1 MNECVGDAM
10 RDLAWE
16 IACGPQWDEALEQ
29 VSLQRRQRQPT
40 NHGTMAYWSR
50 WASRGLQLHLD
61 IP

>member
-1 MNECVGDAM
+1 M
-10 RDLAWE
+10 RDLEWE